1 MNKTML
7 ILIPGALL
15 LFTVCGALAQNNNA
29 ASSTDLNIHIRDY
42 CDPKSF
48 NAAVGPGTC
57 ERAGST
63 LNPLSNGAIT
73 FQGFVAEVT
82 LDKSVG
88 AWRFVPSQVKVGDE
102 TKLHLLNLGG
112 GTHTF
117 TEVKK
122 FGGGFVAF
130 LNAASG
136 NPVPAPECAKV
147 VNGNLVPQPPSEDNV
162 FIPAGASATVVE
174 HNEGFIKY
182 QCCVHPW
189 MRFTINNP
197 ATITATSSR

>member
-1 MNKTML
+1 MKKPVL
-7 ILIPGALL
+7 IVIAGALL
-15 LFTVCGALAQNNNA
+15 LFAVCGAIAQNA
-29 ASSTDLNIHIRDY
+29 STDMNIHVRDY

-48 NAAVGPGTC
+48 NAVVGPGTC
-57 ERAGST
+57 ERASSS

-88 AWRFVPSQVKVGDE
+88 AWRFVPSQVKIADRA
-102 TKLHLLNLGG
+102 TLHVQNLGG
-112 GTHTF
+112 ETHTF

-122 FGGGFVAF
+122 FGGGFIAF

-147 VNGNLVPQPPSEDNV
+147 VNGNLVPQPPSDDNV
-162 FIPAGASATVVE
+162 FIPAGGSATVAE

-197 ATITATSSR
+197 ATSIIRSVK

>member
-1 MNKTML
+1 MKKTML

-29 ASSTDLNIHIRDY
+29 ASTNLNIHIRDY

-48 NAAVGPGTC
+48 NAAAGPGTC

-88 AWRFVPSQVKVGDE
+88 AWRFVPSQVKVE
-102 TKLHLLNLGG
+102 RRNKIASTKFRRRNSH
-112 GTHTF
+112 F
-117 TEVKK
+117 YRSKEVWWR
-122 FGGGFVAF
+122 VYR
-130 LNAASG
+130 
-136 NPVPAPECAKV
+136 
-147 VNGNLVPQPPSEDNV
+147 
-162 FIPAGASATVVE
+162 IP
-174 HNEGFIKY
+174 
-182 QCCVHPW
+182 
-189 MRFTINNP
+189 
-197 ATITATSSR
+197 